1 MQKIFS
7 YGTLQQMNVQLEI
20 LGKTLV
26 GAEDIIE
33 GYYTEYLEIKDLS
46 VLKASQNKMHP
57 IIYVTGNR
65 VYKVF
70 GTLFS
75 ITEKDLLNIDCYEV

>member
-33 GYYTEYLEIKDLS
+33 GYYTEHLEIKD
-46 VLKASQNKMHP
+46 
-57 IIYVTGNR
+57 
-65 VYKVF
+65 
-70 GTLFS
+70 
-75 ITEKDLLNIDCYEV
+75 